1 MAEER
6 SEAGE
11 QIQSSQH
18 TRASLLQELELLE
31 IDPKG
36 TLLVHS
42 SMKSIGKVEGGPH
55 AVLDALTEYMS
66 SGLLVLPTH
75 TWAYLN
81 SEGYEF
87 RVAETPS
94 NVGLLTELFRQRP
107 GVFRSLHPSH
117 SVAACGVGAEAFVS
131 GDEQYD
137 TPCARGSVWGK
148 LWDRQAQILLIGID
162 LTRNTFFH
170 GVEEW
175 LDIPG
180 RISESHKPLYT
191 VKADGTRIFC
201 PLRGHTA
208 PVSENYFKVEELL
221 LEKGAMRKGRFGN
234 AEARVCDAAKSAELL
249 TSMLRIQ
256 PDLFTNDAPV
266 QRHLFSGIL

>member
-1 MAEER
+1 MVENHN
-6 SEAGE
+6 EAGE
-11 QIQSSQH
+11 HRQSGQI
-18 TRASLLQELELLE
+18 TRASLVQDLERLKL
-31 IDPKG
+31 DPKG

-42 SMKSIGKVEGGPH
+42 SMKSIGQVEGGPD
-55 AVLDALTEYMS
+55 AVLDALAEYMS
-66 SGLLVLPTH
+66 GGLLVLPTH

-81 SEGYEF
+81 SEGFVF

-94 NVGLLTELFRQRP
+94 CVGLLSELFRQRP
-107 GVFRSLHPSH
+107 GVFRSLHPTH
-117 SVAACGVGAEAFVS
+117 SVAACGAEAEAFVA
-131 GDEQYD
+131 GDEQCD

-148 LWDRQAQILLIGID
+148 LWDRQAEILLIGVD
-162 LTRNTFFH
+162 LRRNTFFH

-180 RISESHKPLYT
+180 RISERHKQLYT

-201 PLRGHTA
+201 PVRGHSA

-221 LEKGAMRKGRFGN
+221 LEKGAMRIGRFGN
-234 AEARVCDAAKSAELL
+234 AEARVCDAAQSTELL
-249 TSMLRIQ
+249 SAMLRIQ
-256 PDLFTNDAPV
+256 PDLFGDDAPV